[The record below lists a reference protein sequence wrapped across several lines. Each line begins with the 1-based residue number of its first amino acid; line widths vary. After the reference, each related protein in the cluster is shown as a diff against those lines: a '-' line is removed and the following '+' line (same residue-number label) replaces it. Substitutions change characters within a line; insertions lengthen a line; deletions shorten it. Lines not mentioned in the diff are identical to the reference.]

1 MFIATMPIKLKLKTL
16 KQSIMFHIHY
26 KIQNEITQSTDIK
39 ILKRVNHS
47 DVLWIDLNNP
57 TGEEK
62 HEIEAFLGTEIQ
74 SRAQAEEIESTS
86 RFFETTDAI
95 FANTNFLISQPE
107 SFIYDTV
114 SFTLCKDI
122 LITLHN
128 SNLRTLTE
136 TSKKLQREP
145 QLLPTGFH
153 IMIAILE
160 QRIDLDADMIESVA
174 KEIAHLSKQTSLGK
188 KVNEEQLLYINQMQE
203 NTMLIRENIIDK
215 QRVLSSILRSNRFPS
230 DLYQKLNFMIKD
242 INSLI
247 NHTDFSFERLEY
259 LQNTL
264 LGLINIE
271 QNKIIKIFTVAT
283 VIFAPPTLIASIYG
297 MNFRFMPEFN
307 WEFGYPLALFSM
319 VFLTAVILWYFKKRK
334 WL

>member
-1 MFIATMPIKLKLKTL
+1 MF
-16 KQSIMFHIHY
+16 SIYY
-26 KIQNEITQSTDIK
+26 KIQNDVTQSADIK
-39 ILKRVNHS
+39 ILQKLQYENII
-47 DVLWIDLNNP
+47 WIDLNDP
-57 TGEEK
+57 TGDEK
-62 HEIEAFLGTEIQ
+62 REVEIFLGTEIQ

-86 RFFETTDAI
+86 RYFETMDAI

-128 SNLRTLTE
+128 SDLRTLTE
-136 TSKKLQREP
+136 TGRKLQRES

-153 IMIAILE
+153 VMIAILE
-160 QRIDLDADMIESVA
+160 QRIDLDADMIEGVA
-174 KEIAHLSKQTSLGK
+174 KEIAYLSKQTSLGE
-188 KVNEEQLLYINQMQE
+188 KVDEEQLLYINQMQE

-215 QRVLSSILRSNRFPS
+215 QRVLSSILRSNKFPR

-297 MNFRFMPEFN
+297 MNFHIMPELK
-307 WEFGYPLALFSM
+307 WAFGYPFAISLM
-319 VFLTAVILWYFKKRK
+319 VILTLLILWYFKRKK

>member
-1 MFIATMPIKLKLKTL
+1 M
-16 KQSIMFHIHY
+16 
-26 KIQNEITQSTDIK
+26 K
-39 ILKRVNHS
+39 ILQKL
-47 DVLWIDLNNP
+47 DCKDIIWIDLNDP
-57 TGEEK
+57 TGDEK
-62 HEIEAFLGTEIQ
+62 REVEIFLETEIQ

-86 RFFETTDAI
+86 RYFETENAI

-128 SNLRTLTE
+128 SDLRTLTE
-136 TSKKLQREP
+136 TGRKLQRNQ
-145 QLLPTGFH
+145 QLVPSGFH
-153 IMIAILE
+153 LMIAILE
-160 QRIDLDADMIESVA
+160 QRIDLDADMIEGVA
-174 KEIAHLSKQTSLGK
+174 KEIAYMSKQTSLGE
-188 KVNEEQLLYINQMQE
+188 KVDEEQLLYINQMQE

-215 QRVLSSILRSNRFPS
+215 QRVLSSILRSNKFPH

-297 MNFRFMPEFN
+297 MNFKSIPELD
-307 WEFGYPLALFSM
+307 WILGYPFAIGLMITVSLI
-319 VFLTAVILWYFKKRK
+319 ILWYFRKKK

>member
-1 MFIATMPIKLKLKTL
+1 MFYIY
-16 KQSIMFHIHY
+16 Y
-26 KIQNEITQSTDIK
+26 KIQNEVTQSTNIK
-39 ILKRVNHS
+39 ILQKLNYGNIV
-47 DVLWIDLNNP
+47 WIDLNDP
-57 TGEEK
+57 TGDEK
-62 HEIEAFLGTEIQ
+62 HEVETFMGTEIQ

-86 RFFETTDAI
+86 RFFETEDAI

-114 SFTLCKDI
+114 SFTLCKNI

-128 SNLRTLTE
+128 SDLRTLTE
-136 TSKKLQREP
+136 TGRRLQRNP

-153 IMIAILE
+153 VMISILE
-160 QRIDLDADMIESVA
+160 QRIDLDADMIEGVA
-174 KEIAHLSKQTSLGK
+174 KEISHLSKQTSLGE
-188 KVNEEQLLYINQMQE
+188 KVDEEQLLYINQMQE

-215 QRVLSSILRSNRFPS
+215 QRVLSNILRSNKFPQ

-297 MNFRFMPEFN
+297 MNFKFMPEFD
-307 WEFGYPLALFSM
+307 WQLGYPIAIFAM
-319 VFLTAVILWYFKKRK
+319 VITTGFILWYFKKKK
-334 WL
+334 WM

>member
-1 MFIATMPIKLKLKTL
+1 MFYIYYKTQNNII
-16 KQSIMFHIHY
+16 QSA
-26 KIQNEITQSTDIK
+26 DIK
-39 ILKRVNHS
+39 ILQKLDS
-47 DVLWIDLNNP
+47 QDIIWIDLNDP
-57 TGEEK
+57 TGDEK
-62 HEIEAFLGTEIQ
+62 REVEMFLGTEIQ

-86 RFFETTDAI
+86 RYFETENAI

-114 SFTLCKDI
+114 SFTLCKDM

-128 SNLRTLTE
+128 SDLRTLTE
-136 TSKKLQREP
+136 TGRKLQRNP
-145 QLLPTGFH
+145 QLIPTGFH
-153 IMIAILE
+153 LMIAILE
-160 QRIDLDADMIESVA
+160 QRIDLDADMIEGIA
-174 KEIAHLSKQTSLGK
+174 KEIAYMSKQTSLGE
-188 KVNEEQLLYINQMQE
+188 KVDEEQLLYINQMQE

-215 QRVLSSILRSNRFPS
+215 QRVLSSILRSNKFPH

-297 MNFRFMPEFN
+297 MNFKFMPELN
-307 WEFGYPLALFSM
+307 WALGYPFAIGLM
-319 VFLTAVILWYFKKRK
+319 VTVSLIILWYFRKKK

>member
-1 MFIATMPIKLKLKTL
+1 MLINQKLKTL
-16 KQSIMFHIHY
+16 KQRIMFTIYY
-26 KIQNEITQSTDIK
+26 KTQNTITQSADINILQK
-39 ILKRVNHS
+39 IGF
-47 DVLWIDLNNP
+47 DDIIWIDLNDP

-62 HEIEAFLGTEIQ
+62 RDVESFLGTEIQ

-86 RFFETTDAI
+86 RYFETDDAI
-95 FANTNFLISQPE
+95 FANTNFLVSQPE
-107 SFIYDTV
+107 SFTYDTV
-114 SFTLCKDI
+114 SFILTKKI

-128 SNLRTLTE
+128 SDLRTLTE
-136 TSKKLQREP
+136 TGRKLQRSP
-145 QLLPTGFH
+145 QLTPTGFH
-153 IMIAILE
+153 LMVIILE
-160 QRIDLDADMIESVA
+160 QRIDLDADMIEGVA
-174 KEIAHLSKQTSLGK
+174 KEISYLSKQTSLGE
-188 KVNEEQLLYINQMQE
+188 KVEEEQLLYINQMQE

-215 QRVLSSILRSNRFPS
+215 QRVISSILRSDKFPQ

-283 VIFAPPTLIASIYG
+283 VIFAPPTLVASIYG
-297 MNFRFMPEFN
+297 MNLKMPEIN
-307 WEFGYPLALFSM
+307 WKYGYPFAIGLMIFVSLI
-319 VFLTAVILWYFKKRK
+319 ILWYFKRKK

>member
-1 MFIATMPIKLKLKTL
+1 MFSVYYKNQNAIIQSSDIRNLQKLD
-16 KQSIMFHIHY
+16 F
-26 KIQNEITQSTDIK
+26 NDI
-39 ILKRVNHS
+39 I
-47 DVLWIDLNNP
+47 WIDLNDP
-57 TGEEK
+57 TGDEK
-62 HEIEAFLGTEIQ
+62 REVELFLGTEIQ

-86 RFFETTDAI
+86 RYFETENAI

-114 SFTLCKDI
+114 SFTLCKNM

-128 SNLRTLTE
+128 SDLRTLTE
-136 TSKKLQREP
+136 TGRKLQRNP
-145 QLLPTGFH
+145 QLVPTGFH
-153 IMIAILE
+153 LMIAILE
-160 QRIDLDADMIESVA
+160 QRIDLDADMIEGIA
-174 KEIAHLSKQTSLGK
+174 KEIAYMSKQTSLGE
-188 KVNEEQLLYINQMQE
+188 KVDEEQLLYINQMQE

-215 QRVLSSILRSNRFPS
+215 QRVLSSILRSNKFPH

-297 MNFRFMPEFN
+297 MNFTSMPELG
-307 WEFGYPLALFSM
+307 WKFGYPFAIGLMIIVSLI
-319 VFLTAVILWYFKKRK
+319 ILWYFRKKK

>member
-1 MFIATMPIKLKLKTL
+1 MFTIY
-16 KQSIMFHIHY
+16 Y
-26 KIQNEITQSTDIK
+26 KIQNTITQSADIK
-39 ILKRVNHS
+39 ILQEL
-47 DVLWIDLNNP
+47 DFEDIIWIDLNDP
-57 TGEEK
+57 TGDEK
-62 HEIEAFLGTEIQ
+62 RDVEAFLGTEIQ

-86 RFFETTDAI
+86 RYFETEDAI
-95 FANTNFLISQPE
+95 FANTNFLISQTE
-107 SFIYDTV
+107 SFTYDAV
-114 SFTLCKDI
+114 SFTLCREI

-128 SNLRTLTE
+128 SELRTLTE
-136 TSKKLQREP
+136 TGRKLQRNP
-145 QLLPTGFH
+145 QLTPTGFH
-153 IMIAILE
+153 LMITIFE
-160 QRIDLDADMIESVA
+160 QRIDLDADMIEGVA
-174 KEIAHLSKQTSLGK
+174 KEIAYLSRQTSLGE
-188 KVNEEQLLYINQMQE
+188 KVREEQLLYINQMQE

-215 QRVLSSILRSNRFPS
+215 QRVISNILRSNKFPV

-297 MNFRFMPEFN
+297 MNFDFMPEFK
-307 WEFGYPLALFSM
+307 WKLGYPFAVGLM
-319 VFLTAVILWYFKKRK
+319 IFLTVIILWYFKRKK

>member
-1 MFIATMPIKLKLKTL
+1 MFYIY
-16 KQSIMFHIHY
+16 Y
-26 KIQNEITQSTDIK
+26 KIQNEVTQSTNIK
-39 ILKRVNHS
+39 ILQKLNYGDIV
-47 DVLWIDLNNP
+47 WIDLNDP
-57 TGEEK
+57 TGDEK
-62 HEIEAFLGTEIQ
+62 HEVETFMGTEIQ

-86 RFFETTDAI
+86 RFFETEDAI

-114 SFTLCKDI
+114 SFTLCKNI

-128 SNLRTLTE
+128 SDLRTLTE
-136 TSKKLQREP
+136 TGRRLQRNP

-153 IMIAILE
+153 VMISILE
-160 QRIDLDADMIESVA
+160 QRIDLDADMIEGVA
-174 KEIAHLSKQTSLGK
+174 KEISHLSKQTSLGE
-188 KVNEEQLLYINQMQE
+188 KVDEEQLLYINQMQE

-215 QRVLSSILRSNRFPS
+215 QRVLSNILRSNKFPQ

-297 MNFRFMPEFN
+297 MNFKFMPEFD
-307 WEFGYPLALFSM
+307 WQLGYPIAIFAM
-319 VFLTAVILWYFKKRK
+319 VITTGFILWYFKKKK
-334 WL
+334 WM

>member
-1 MFIATMPIKLKLKTL
+1 MF
-16 KQSIMFHIHY
+16 SIYY
-26 KIQNEITQSTDIK
+26 KIQNTIIQSADIK
-39 ILKRVNHS
+39 TLHKPDCKDII
-47 DVLWIDLNNP
+47 WIDLNDP
-57 TGEEK
+57 TGDEK
-62 HEIEAFLGTEIQ
+62 REVETFLGTEIQ

-86 RFFETTDAI
+86 RYFETENAI

-114 SFTLCKDI
+114 SFTLCKDV

-128 SNLRTLTE
+128 SDLRTLTE
-136 TSKKLQREP
+136 TGRKLQRNP
-145 QLLPTGFH
+145 QLIPTGFH
-153 IMIAILE
+153 LMIAILE
-160 QRIDLDADMIESVA
+160 QRIDLDADMIEGIA
-174 KEIAHLSKQTSLGK
+174 KEIAYMSKQTSLGE
-188 KVNEEQLLYINQMQE
+188 KVDEEQLLYINQMQE

-215 QRVLSSILRSNRFPS
+215 QRVLSSILRSNKFPH

-297 MNFRFMPEFN
+297 MNFKIIPELN
-307 WEFGYPLALFSM
+307 WVAGYPFAIGLMIAVSL
-319 VFLTAVILWYFKKRK
+319 VILWYFRKKK

>member
-1 MFIATMPIKLKLKTL
+1 MFSIYYKT
-16 KQSIMFHIHY
+16 
-26 KIQNEITQSTDIK
+26 QNNITQSTDIK
-39 ILKRVNHS
+39 ILQKL
-47 DVLWIDLNNP
+47 DCKDIIWIDLNDP
-57 TGEEK
+57 AGDEK
-62 HEIEAFLGTEIQ
+62 REVEIFLGTEIQ

-86 RFFETTDAI
+86 RYFETENAI

-114 SFTLCKDI
+114 SFTLCKNM

-128 SNLRTLTE
+128 SDLRTLTE
-136 TSKKLQREP
+136 TGRKLQRNQQP
-145 QLLPTGFH
+145 VPTGFH
-153 IMIAILE
+153 LMIAILE
-160 QRIDLDADMIESVA
+160 QRIDLDADMIEGIA
-174 KEIAHLSKQTSLGK
+174 KEIAYMSKQTGLGE
-188 KVNEEQLLYINQMQE
+188 KVDEEQLLYINQMQE

-215 QRVLSSILRSNRFPS
+215 QRVLSSILRSNKFPH

-297 MNFRFMPEFN
+297 MNFKSIPEFD
-307 WEFGYPLALFSM
+307 WILGYPFAIGLMITVSLI
-319 VFLTAVILWYFKKRK
+319 ILWYFRKKK

>member
-1 MFIATMPIKLKLKTL
+1 MF
-16 KQSIMFHIHY
+16 SIYY
-26 KIQNEITQSTDIK
+26 KIQNEITQSADIK
-39 ILKRVNHS
+39 ILQTLKYENIIWV
-47 DVLWIDLNNP
+47 DLNDP
-57 TGEEK
+57 TGDEK
-62 HEIEAFLGTEIQ
+62 REVEIFLGTEIQ

-86 RFFETTDAI
+86 RYFETADAI

-128 SNLRTLTE
+128 SDLRTLTE
-136 TSKKLQREP
+136 TGRKLQREP

-153 IMIAILE
+153 VMIAILE
-160 QRIDLDADMIESVA
+160 QRIDLDADMIEGVA
-174 KEIAHLSKQTSLGK
+174 KEISYLSKQTSLGE
-188 KVNEEQLLYINQMQE
+188 KVDEEQLLYINQMQE

-215 QRVLSSILRSNRFPS
+215 QRVLSSILRSNKFPR

-283 VIFAPPTLIASIYG
+283 VIFAPPTLIASVYG
-297 MNFRFMPEFN
+297 MNFKFMPEFN
-307 WEFGYPLALFSM
+307 WAFGYPFAITLMAI
-319 VFLTAVILWYFKKRK
+319 LTILILWYFKRKK

>member
-1 MFIATMPIKLKLKTL
+1 MVSIYYKTQNIIIQSADIKTL
-16 KQSIMFHIHY
+16 HEQDSSNII
-26 KIQNEITQSTDIK
+26 
-39 ILKRVNHS
+39 
-47 DVLWIDLNNP
+47 WIDLNDP
-57 TGEEK
+57 TGDEK
-62 HEIEAFLGTEIQ
+62 REVETFLGTEIQ

-86 RFFETTDAI
+86 RYFETENAI

-128 SNLRTLTE
+128 SDLRTLTE
-136 TSKKLQREP
+136 TGRKLQRNP
-145 QLLPTGFH
+145 QLIPTGFH
-153 IMIAILE
+153 LMIAILE
-160 QRIDLDADMIESVA
+160 QRIDLDADMIEGIA
-174 KEIAHLSKQTSLGK
+174 KEIAYMSKQTGLGE
-188 KVNEEQLLYINQMQE
+188 KVDEEQLLYINQMQE

-215 QRVLSSILRSNRFPS
+215 QRVISSILRSNKFPH

-297 MNFRFMPEFN
+297 MNFKIIPEFD
-307 WEFGYPLALFSM
+307 WVLGYPFAIGLMITVSLI
-319 VFLTAVILWYFKKRK
+319 ILWYFRKKK

>member
-1 MFIATMPIKLKLKTL
+1 MFNIYYKT
-16 KQSIMFHIHY
+16 
-26 KIQNEITQSTDIK
+26 QNEIVQSADIK
-39 ILKRVNHS
+39 ILKKINYN
-47 DVLWIDLNNP
+47 DIIWIDLNDP
-57 TGEEK
+57 TGDEK
-62 HEIEAFLGTEIQ
+62 REVEIFLGTEIQ

-86 RFFETTDAI
+86 RFFETADAI

-128 SNLRTLTE
+128 SDLRTLSE
-136 TSKKLQREP
+136 TGRKLQREP
-145 QLLPTGFH
+145 QIASTGYH
-153 IMIAILE
+153 VMISILE

-188 KVNEEQLLYINQMQE
+188 KVNEEQLLYINQMQK

-215 QRVLSSILRSNRFPS
+215 QRVISSILRSNRFPD

-242 INSLI
+242 VNSLI

-264 LGLINIE
+264 LGLISIE
-271 QNKIIKIFTVAT
+271 QNKIIKIFTVVT

-297 MNFRFMPEFN
+297 MNFKFMPEFD
-307 WEFGYPLALFSM
+307 WELGYPLSLLAM
-319 VFLTAVILWYFKKRK
+319 IVLTAVILWYFKRKK

>member
-1 MFIATMPIKLKLKTL
+1 MFTIY
-16 KQSIMFHIHY
+16 Y
-26 KIQNEITQSTDIK
+26 KIQNTITQSADIK
-39 ILKRVNHS
+39 ILQEL
-47 DVLWIDLNNP
+47 DFEDIIWIDLNDP
-57 TGEEK
+57 TGDEK
-62 HEIEAFLGTEIQ
+62 RDVEAFLGTEIQ

-86 RFFETTDAI
+86 RYFETEDAI
-95 FANTNFLISQPE
+95 FANTNFLISQTE
-107 SFIYDTV
+107 SFTYDAV
-114 SFTLCKDI
+114 SFTLCREI

-128 SNLRTLTE
+128 SELRTLTE
-136 TSKKLQREP
+136 TGRKLQRNP
-145 QLLPTGFH
+145 QLTPTGFH
-153 IMIAILE
+153 LMITIFE
-160 QRIDLDADMIESVA
+160 QRIDLDADMIEGVA
-174 KEIAHLSKQTSLGK
+174 KEIAYLSRQTSLGE
-188 KVNEEQLLYINQMQE
+188 KVREEQLLYINQMQE

-215 QRVLSSILRSNRFPS
+215 QRVISNILRSNKFPV

-297 MNFRFMPEFN
+297 MNFDFMPEFK
-307 WEFGYPLALFSM
+307 WKLGYPFAVGLM
-319 VFLTAVILWYFKKRK
+319 IFLTVVILWYFKRKK

>member
-1 MFIATMPIKLKLKTL
+1 MF
-16 KQSIMFHIHY
+16 SIYY
-26 KIQNEITQSTDIK
+26 KIQNTIIQSADIK
-39 ILKRVNHS
+39 ILQKT
-47 DVLWIDLNNP
+47 DCQDIIWIDLNDP
-57 TGEEK
+57 TGDEK
-62 HEIEAFLGTEIQ
+62 REVEIFLETEIQ

-86 RFFETTDAI
+86 RYFETENAI

-114 SFTLCKDI
+114 SFTLCKNI

-128 SNLRTLTE
+128 SDLRTLTE
-136 TSKKLQREP
+136 TGRKLQRNP
-145 QLLPTGFH
+145 QLMPTGFH
-153 IMIAILE
+153 LMIAILE
-160 QRIDLDADMIESVA
+160 QRIDLDADMIEGIA
-174 KEIAHLSKQTSLGK
+174 KEIAYMSKQTSLGE
-188 KVNEEQLLYINQMQE
+188 KVDEEQLLYINQMQE

-215 QRVLSSILRSNRFPS
+215 QRVLSSILRSNKFPH

-297 MNFRFMPEFN
+297 MNFKIIPELN
-307 WEFGYPLALFSM
+307 WVAGYPFAIGLM
-319 VFLTAVILWYFKKRK
+319 VIVSLIILWYFRKKK

>member
-1 MFIATMPIKLKLKTL
+1 MFSIYYKTQNNII
-16 KQSIMFHIHY
+16 QSADIEIL
-26 KIQNEITQSTDIK
+26 QNLDCKDI
-39 ILKRVNHS
+39 I
-47 DVLWIDLNNP
+47 WIDLNDP
-57 TGEEK
+57 TGDEK
-62 HEIEAFLGTEIQ
+62 REVEIFLGTEIQ

-86 RFFETTDAI
+86 RYFETENAI

-114 SFTLCKDI
+114 SFTLCKNM

-128 SNLRTLTE
+128 SDLRTLTE
-136 TSKKLQREP
+136 TGRKLQRNP
-145 QLLPTGFH
+145 QLVPTGFH
-153 IMIAILE
+153 LMIAILE
-160 QRIDLDADMIESVA
+160 QRIDLDADMIEGIA
-174 KEIAHLSKQTSLGK
+174 KEIAYMSKQTSLGE
-188 KVNEEQLLYINQMQE
+188 KVDEEQLLYINQMQE

-215 QRVLSSILRSNRFPS
+215 QRVLSSILRSNKFPH

-297 MNFRFMPEFN
+297 MNFRSMPEID
-307 WEFGYPLALFSM
+307 WVFGYPFAIGLMIIVSLI
-319 VFLTAVILWYFKKRK
+319 ILWYFRKKK

>member
-1 MFIATMPIKLKLKTL
+1 MF
-16 KQSIMFHIHY
+16 SIYY
-26 KIQNEITQSTDIK
+26 KIQNTVIQSADIK
-39 ILKRVNHS
+39 ILNKPDSR
-47 DVLWIDLNNP
+47 DIIWIDLNDP
-57 TGEEK
+57 TGDEK
-62 HEIEAFLGTEIQ
+62 REVEIFLGTEIQ

-86 RFFETTDAI
+86 RYFETESAI

-128 SNLRTLTE
+128 SDLRTLTE
-136 TSKKLQREP
+136 TGRKLQRNP
-145 QLLPTGFH
+145 QLIPTGFH
-153 IMIAILE
+153 LMIAILE
-160 QRIDLDADMIESVA
+160 QRIDLDADMIEGIA
-174 KEIAHLSKQTSLGK
+174 KEIAYMSKQTSLGE
-188 KVNEEQLLYINQMQE
+188 KVDEEQLLYINQMQE

-215 QRVLSSILRSNRFPS
+215 QRVLSSILRSNKFPH

-297 MNFRFMPEFN
+297 MNFKIIPELK
-307 WEFGYPLALFSM
+307 WAAGYPFAIGLMLAVSLI
-319 VFLTAVILWYFKKRK
+319 ILWYFRKKK

>member
-1 MFIATMPIKLKLKTL
+1 MFSIYYKTQNNVI
-16 KQSIMFHIHY
+16 QSA
-26 KIQNEITQSTDIK
+26 DIK
-39 ILKRVNHS
+39 ILQKI
-47 DVLWIDLNNP
+47 DCKDIIWIDLNDP
-57 TGEEK
+57 TGDEK
-62 HEIEAFLGTEIQ
+62 REVETFLETEIQ

-86 RFFETTDAI
+86 RYFETESAI
-95 FANTNFLISQPE
+95 FANTNFLISQPD

-114 SFTLCKDI
+114 SFTLCKEI

-128 SNLRTLTE
+128 SDLRTLTE
-136 TSKKLQREP
+136 TGRKLQRNP
-145 QLLPTGFH
+145 QLTPTGFH
-153 IMIAILE
+153 LMIAILE
-160 QRIDLDADMIESVA
+160 QRIDLDADMIEGVA
-174 KEIAHLSKQTSLGK
+174 KEIAYLSKQTSLGE
-188 KVNEEQLLYINQMQE
+188 KVDEEQLLYINQMQE

-215 QRVLSSILRSNRFPS
+215 QRVLSSILRSNKFPT

-297 MNFRFMPEFN
+297 MNFKIMPEIN
-307 WEFGYPLALFSM
+307 WILGYPFALGLMIIVS
-319 VFLTAVILWYFKKRK
+319 LIILWYFRKKK

>member
-1 MFIATMPIKLKLKTL
+1 MLSIYYKSQNNII
-16 KQSIMFHIHY
+16 QSA
-26 KIQNEITQSTDIK
+26 DIK
-39 ILKRVNHS
+39 ILQKLNCK
-47 DVLWIDLNNP
+47 DIIWIDLNDP
-57 TGEEK
+57 AGDEK
-62 HEIEAFLGTEIQ
+62 REVELFLETEIQ

-86 RFFETTDAI
+86 RYFETENAI

-128 SNLRTLTE
+128 SDLRTLTE
-136 TSKKLQREP
+136 TGRKLQRNP
-145 QLLPTGFH
+145 QLVPSGFH
-153 IMIAILE
+153 LMITILE
-160 QRIDLDADMIESVA
+160 QRIDLDADMIEGIA
-174 KEIAHLSKQTSLGK
+174 KEIAYMSKQTSLGEK
-188 KVNEEQLLYINQMQE
+188 IDEEQLLYINQMQE

-215 QRVLSSILRSNRFPS
+215 QRVLSSILRSNKFPH

-297 MNFRFMPEFN
+297 MNFKSIPELE
-307 WEFGYPLALFSM
+307 WMLGYPFAIGLM
-319 VFLTAVILWYFKKRK
+319 VTVSLIILWYFRKKK

>member
-1 MFIATMPIKLKLKTL
+1 MFYIYYKTQNNII
-16 KQSIMFHIHY
+16 QSAD
-26 KIQNEITQSTDIK
+26 IQTLQRLDPQDI
-39 ILKRVNHS
+39 I
-47 DVLWIDLNNP
+47 WIDLNDP
-57 TGEEK
+57 TGDEK
-62 HEIEAFLGTEIQ
+62 REVEMFLETEIQ

-86 RFFETTDAI
+86 RYFETENAI

-114 SFTLCKDI
+114 SFTLCKEI

-128 SNLRTLTE
+128 SDLRTLTE
-136 TSKKLQREP
+136 TGRKLQRNP
-145 QLLPTGFH
+145 QLMPTGFH
-153 IMIAILE
+153 LMIAILE
-160 QRIDLDADMIESVA
+160 QRIDLDADMIEGIA
-174 KEIAHLSKQTSLGK
+174 KEIAYMSKQTSLGE
-188 KVNEEQLLYINQMQE
+188 KVDEEQLLYINQMQE

-215 QRVLSSILRSNRFPS
+215 QRVLSSILRSNKFPH

-297 MNFRFMPEFN
+297 MNFKAIPEFE
-307 WEFGYPLALFSM
+307 WILGYPFAIGLM
-319 VFLTAVILWYFKKRK
+319 VTVSLIILWYFRKKK

>member
-1 MFIATMPIKLKLKTL
+1 MLYTYYKINNEIEQSADIKTL
-16 KQSIMFHIHY
+16 Q
-26 KIQNEITQSTDIK
+26 KINHGDI
-39 ILKRVNHS
+39 I
-47 DVLWIDLNNP
+47 WIDLNDP

-62 HEIEAFLGTEIQ
+62 REVETFLGTEIQ

-86 RFFETTDAI
+86 RFFETADAI
-95 FANTNFLISQPE
+95 FANTNFLISQPD

-128 SNLRTLTE
+128 SDLRTLTE
-136 TSKKLQREP
+136 TGRKLQREP
-145 QLLPTGFH
+145 QLLTTGFH
-153 IMIAILE
+153 VMIAILE
-160 QRIDLDADMIESVA
+160 QRIDLDADMIEGIA
-174 KEIAHLSKQTSLGK
+174 KEIAYLSKQTSLGQK
-188 KVNEEQLLYINQMQE
+188 INEEQLLHINQMQE

-215 QRVLSSILRSNRFPS
+215 QRVLSSILRSNKFPS

-264 LGLINIE
+264 LGLISIE

-297 MNFRFMPEFN
+297 MNFKFMPEFS
-307 WEFGYPLALFSM
+307 WAYGYPFALFLM
-319 VFLTAVILWYFKKRK
+319 LVLTVLILWYFKKKK